1 MNQGTSQREQQG
13 AILITALI
21 LLAVLATLSLSS
33 VTNSSL
39 ETRMAYN
46 ERQRQISHEAA
57 EAGLRAGETW
67 VRTAGNVDLE
77 GDLSKFGNGTTVD
90 GLYQAVP
97 FIAGGSINSAP
108 TTLGESGDAWICSGD
123 GQNAIEVAVQLDSN
137 LPRQPCF
144 IVEYIGRTKL
154 TDNGVIHSLQKLDY
168 NDGVNS
174 SNLKEVVFEI
184 TAVGW
189 GYDANVFSIRRTTI
203 RKKLN

>member
-1 MNQGTSQREQQG
+1 MNQEISQRTQQG
-13 AILITALI
+13 AILVTALI
-21 LLAVLATLSLSS
+21 LLAVLTILSLSS

-46 ERQRQISHEAA
+46 ERQRLISHEAA

-67 VRTAGNVDLE
+67 VRTSGNIDLE
-77 GDLSKFGNGTTVD
+77 SELSKFGSGTTVK

-97 FIAGGSINSAP
+97 FVANGSINGAP
-108 TTLGESGDAWICSGD
+108 TSLGEVGTAWICSGS
-123 GQNAIEVAVQLDSN
+123 GQNAIEVAVALDSN

-144 IVEYIGRTKL
+144 IVEYIGRTKM
-154 TDNGVIHSLQKLDY
+154 TDSGVIHSLQKLDY

-174 SNLKEVVFEI
+174 SSLKEVVFEI

-189 GYDANVFSIRRTTI
+189 GYDDSAFSIRRSTI